1 MRTLLLTVES
11 VLVLVLVY
19 AVVRTAM
26 PPQHTR
32 EIFMRTSVAR
42 SEEGSP
48 VERYRAAIDR
58 KVSNEMSGA
67 GETGSSDTSDYTVKA
82 NLKDVEQVLR
92 RATIKP
98 YRVGGQTIG
107 LRMTGLE
114 KIKSA
119 KSLGIESGDVI
130 RSVNGHRLTSKKK
143 AYQVFKKGR
152 SKSTMRVEFLRGN
165 EVNTLL
171 ISFK

>member
-1 MRTLLLTVES
+1 
-11 VLVLVLVY
+11 
-19 AVVRTAM
+19 
-26 PPQHTR
+26 
-32 EIFMRTSVAR
+32 
-42 SEEGSP
+42 
-48 VERYRAAIDR
+48 
-58 KVSNEMSGA
+58 MSGA
-67 GETGSSDTSDYTVKA
+67 GETGSRDTSDYTVKA
-82 NLKDVEQVLR
+82 KLRDVEQLLR

-107 LRMTGLE
+107 LRMTGLA

-119 KSLGIESGDVI
+119 RSLGIESGDVI
-130 RSVNGHRLTSKKK
+130 RSVNGHRLTSKKR

>member
-1 MRTLLLTVES
+1 MLLLTVES
-11 VLVLVLVY
+11 ALVLVLVY
-19 AVVRTAM
+19 GVVRTAM
-26 PPQHTR
+26 PPQRKRATFPR
-32 EIFMRTSVAR
+32 VLVAR
-42 SEEGSP
+42 SDDGTSSK
-48 VERYRAAIDR
+48 RYRAGIDL
-58 KVSNEMSGA
+58 KGSNEMGRA
-67 GETGSSDTSDYTVKA
+67 GETGSSDTPDYTVKA
-82 NLKDVEQVLR
+82 KLRDVEQVLR

-107 LRMTGLE
+107 LRMTRLE

-143 AYQVFKKGR
+143 AYQVFKKAR
-152 SKSTMRVEFLRGN
+152 SKPNMRVEFLRGN
-165 EVNTLL
+165 EVNRLL